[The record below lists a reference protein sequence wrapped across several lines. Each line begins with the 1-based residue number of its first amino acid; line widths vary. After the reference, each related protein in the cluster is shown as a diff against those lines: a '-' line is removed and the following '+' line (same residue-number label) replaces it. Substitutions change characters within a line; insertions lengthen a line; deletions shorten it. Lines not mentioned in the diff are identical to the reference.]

1 MNQTNNTDVDK
12 LTHHLFRENSG
23 KMMGVLSKY
32 FGLQYLDIIAD
43 AVQDTFET
51 AVVRWRFSGVPED
64 PSAWLMK
71 VAKNKTIN
79 AIKRTK
85 KWERPHEVGQ
95 AGFEDKEMLDFTDEE
110 IMDSQ
115 LQLLLLC
122 CRADLSQKNQIAI
135 SLHVLCGF
143 GVSEIS
149 NALLMSDEAVKK
161 AITRIKALWRT
172 SQPTRSVNSLK
183 VISRQDKPI
192 LEVLYLMFNEGYKV
206 TKGKD
211 GINLDLC
218 FEAIRLTKL
227 LLLNSSYHFEAR
239 SLLALMFLNIARFPA
254 RISEAGYWLTLEE
267 QDRSLWNKTYM
278 QEGIYYLERDASN
291 KVLNVFYIEALIV
304 SLHCLAAKFEETN
317 WQKIVVLYKQL
328 EVLNPNNFIVRFNRI
343 IAESF
348 LDKPER
354 SLQKLAELN
363 QAEIKHHEWSYYM
376 GQAYLYTKLG
386 HKKAALDLY
395 QRALAFANTQMD
407 EAFIRQRISEL
418 AAKAV
423 SRTDE
428 AIDKEDV

>member
-1 MNQTNNTDVDK
+1 MNQTNNTDINK

-23 KMMGVLSKY
+23 KMMGVLSKV
-32 FGLQYLDIIAD
+32 FGAKHLDIIAD

-51 AVVRWRFSGVPED
+51 AVVRWRFSGVPEN

-85 KWERPHEVGQ
+85 KWERPYEVER
-95 AGFEDKEMLDFTDEE
+95 AEFEGKEMFDFTDEE

-149 NALLMSDEAVKK
+149 NALLMSEEAVKK

-172 SQPTRSVNSLK
+172 TQTTRSVNSLK
-183 VISRQDKPI
+183 VISQQDKPI
-192 LEVLYLMFNEGYKV
+192 LEILYLMFNEGYKV

-227 LLLNSSYHFEAR
+227 LLLNRSSHFETR

-278 QEGIYYLERDASN
+278 EEGIYYLQRDASN

-328 EVLNPNNFIVRFNRI
+328 EVLKPNNFIVWFNRI

-348 LDKPER
+348 LGAPEK
-354 SLQKLAELN
+354 SLQQLAKISRD
-363 QAEIKHHEWSYYM
+363 EIKNHEFTYYT
-376 GQAYLYTKLG
+376 GLAYLYVKTG
-386 HKKAALDLY
+386 NTQTALELY
-395 QRALAFANTQMD
+395 NKSLPFANTQMD
-407 EAFIRQRISEL
+407 ELFIMRRISDL
-418 AAKAV
+418 
-423 SRTDE
+423 
-428 AIDKEDV
+428 IHQ

>member
-1 MNQTNNTDVDK
+1 MNQTNNTDIDK

-43 AVQDTFET
+43 AVQDTFE
-51 AVVRWRFSGVPED
+51 AALLRWRFSGVPEN
-64 PSAWLMK
+64 PSGWLMK
-71 VAKNKTIN
+71 VAKNKTLN
-79 AIKRTK
+79 AIKRAE
-85 KWERPHEVGQ
+85 KWERPHEVEQ
-95 AGFEDKEMLDFTDEE
+95 AGVEGKEMIDFTDEE

-161 AITRIKALWRT
+161 AITRIKALWRA
-172 SQPTRSVNSLK
+172 SQPTKSVKTLK
-183 VISRQDKPI
+183 IISTEQDKPI

-206 TKGKD
+206 TKGKN

-227 LLLNSSYHFEAR
+227 LLLNPSYHFEAR

-267 QDRSLWNKTYM
+267 QDRSLWNKTYVE
-278 QEGIYYLERDASN
+278 EGIYYLQRDTSN

-304 SLHCLAAKFEETN
+304 SLHCLATKFEETN
-317 WQKIVVLYKQL
+317 WQKIAVLYKQL
-328 EVLNPNNFIVRFNRI
+328 EVLKPNNFIVRINRI

-348 LDKPER
+348 LGAPEK
-354 SLQKLAELN
+354 SLQQLAKISRD
-363 QAEIKHHEWSYYM
+363 EIKNHEFTYYT
-376 GQAYLYTKLG
+376 GLAYLYVKIGNIQT
-386 HKKAALDLY
+386 AIDLY
-395 QRALAFANTQMD
+395 NKSLPFANTQMD
-407 EAFIRQRISEL
+407 ELFIMRRISDL
-418 AAKAV
+418 
-423 SRTDE
+423 
-428 AIDKEDV
+428 IDQ